1 MAANSFSQSS
11 KPTFVLIHGAWFGS
25 FAWKKITPLL
35 EAKGY
40 KVIALDLP
48 GYGNDKRPSATITLD
63 DYVQKVVQ
71 AVNPLK
77 EKVILVGHSM
87 GGAVITQASEVL
99 GPEKVQKLVF
109 LDAFLLKDGESIF
122 AQVEKMNESSKAS
135 GTSTVQTPASEYL
148 VFSEDGKSCLVA
160 PNMMT
165 EVFCH
170 DCSPED
176 KAMVRAHTTWQPV
189 ATLATPVHVSDKRY
203 GIIPKFYIQCTQSRD
218 LDRTSILQNVP
229 CQKVYKLPSSHSP
242 FFSMPDKLVTV
253 LDEIFKYSSIAT
265 LK

>member
-1 MAANSFSQSS
+1 
-11 KPTFVLIHGAWFGS
+11 
-25 FAWKKITPLL
+25 
-35 EAKGY
+35 
-40 KVIALDLP
+40 
-48 GYGNDKRPSATITLD
+48 
-63 DYVQKVVQ
+63 
-71 AVNPLK
+71 
-77 EKVILVGHSM
+77 
-87 GGAVITQASEVL
+87 
-99 GPEKVQKLVF
+99 
-109 LDAFLLKDGESIF
+109 
-122 AQVEKMNESSKAS
+122 
-135 GTSTVQTPASEYL
+135 
-148 VFSEDGKSCLVA
+148 
-160 PNMMT
+160 MMT

>member
-11 KPTFVLIHGAWFGS
+11 KPTFVFIHGAWFGS
-25 FAWKKITPLL
+25 FAWKKTTPLL

-40 KVIALDLP
+40 KVIVLDLP
-48 GYGNDKRPSATITLD
+48 GYGSDKRPSNTITLS
-63 DYVQKVVQ
+63 DYVQKVVE
-71 AVNPLK
+71 VTEPLK

-99 GPEKVQKLVF
+99 GPEKVEKLVF

-122 AQVEKMNESSKAS
+122 AQVEKMNEAGKAS
-135 GTSTVQTPASEYL
+135 GNSTVKTPASEYL
-148 VFSEDGKSCLVA
+148 IFSEDGKSCLVA

-170 DCSPED
+170 DCPPED
-176 KAMVRAHTTWQPV
+176 KALIRAHTTWQPV
-189 ATLATPVHVSDKRY
+189 ATLAIPVKVSDKRY
-203 GIIPKFYIQCTQSRD
+203 GVIPKFYIQCTQAKD

-229 CQKVYKLPSSHSP
+229 CRKVYKLPSSHSP

-253 LDEIFKYSSIAT
+253 LDEIFKF
-265 LK
+265 